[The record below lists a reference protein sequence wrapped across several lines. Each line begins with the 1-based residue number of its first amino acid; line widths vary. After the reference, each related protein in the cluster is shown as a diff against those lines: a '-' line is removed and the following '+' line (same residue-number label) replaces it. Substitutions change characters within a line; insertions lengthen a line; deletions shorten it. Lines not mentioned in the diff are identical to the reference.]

1 MNTTHDYVMVKVIR
15 TEKTEGGLYVPT
27 SVETDAQKGEVIGVG
42 PGMVTMAGN
51 RVPVSVQVGDLA
63 HFSKHGILF
72 KVKKGEDEL
81 IILRDKDIF
90 AWESTNGTQKDS

>member
-1 MNTTHDYVMVKVIR
+1 MNITHDYVAIKVIR
-15 TEKTEGGLYVPT
+15 QEKTEGGLFVPT
-27 SVETDAQKGEVIGVG
+27 SVEADAQKGEVVGVG

-51 RVPVSVQVGDLA
+51 RVPVSVQLGDIA

-72 KVKKGEDEL
+72 KVKKGEDEI

-90 AWESTNGTQKDS
+90 AWERPNDD